1 MKLMHTKLPDFLK
14 KAVAAGKKINP
25 DTQVTIEGFESM
37 KSAKLASLRVG
48 RIEDEIVELTS
59 QNPKIKRIEIQMIP
73 RVAETINTVIIKG
86 IEEDGSCHK
95 AIMDTMF
102 LTVPG
107 EEVYLEGV
115 GEVSDRRAPL
125 D

>member
-1 MKLMHTKLPDFLK
+1 
-14 KAVAAGKKINP
+14 
-25 DTQVTIEGFESM
+25 
-37 KSAKLASLRVG
+37 
-48 RIEDEIVELTS
+48 
-59 QNPKIKRIEIQMIP
+59 MIP

-86 IEEDGSCHK
+86 VEADGSCPK

-115 GEVSDRRAPL
+115 GEISDRRAPL

>member
-1 MKLMHTKLPDFLK
+1 MKCMHTRLPDFLT

-25 DTQVTIEGFESM
+25 DTEVVISGFESM

-48 RIEDEIVELTS
+48 RIEEEIVEITTS
-59 QNPKIKRIEIQMIP
+59 NPGIQRVEVTMIP
-73 RVAETINTVIIKG
+73 RVAETINSVIIKG
-86 IEEDGSCHK
+86 YDADGRCPK
-95 AIMDTMF
+95 CIMDTMF

-107 EEVYLEGV
+107 EEVYLEDA
-115 GEVSDRRAPL
+115 EEIIDRRAPL

>member
-86 IEEDGSCHK
+86 IEEDGSCPK

-115 GEVSDRRAPL
+115 GEVSDRRTPL

>member
-14 KAVAAGKKINP
+14 KAVDAGKKINP
-25 DTQVTIEGFESM
+25 DTEVTIEGFESL
-37 KSAKLASLRVG
+37 KTAKLASLRVG

-59 QNPKIKRIEIQMIP
+59 ANPNIKKIEIQMIP

-86 IEEDGSCHK
+86 IEEDGSCPK

>member
-1 MKLMHTKLPDFLK
+1 MRLMHTKLPDFLK
-14 KAVAAGKKINP
+14 KAVAAGKRINP
-25 DTQVTIEGFESM
+25 DTEVTIEGFESM

-48 RIEDEIVELTS
+48 RIEEEIIELTS
-59 QNPKIKRIEIQMIP
+59 GNPNIKKIEIQMIP
-73 RVAETINTVIIKG
+73 RVAETINTVIIQG
-86 IEEDGSCHK
+86 VEADGSCPK

-115 GEVSDRRAPL
+115 GEISDRRAPL

>member
-1 MKLMHTKLPDFLK
+1 MKLMHTKLPDFFK

-25 DTQVTIEGFESM
+25 DTQVTIEGFENM

-86 IEEDGSCHK
+86 IEEDGSCPK

>member
-37 KSAKLASLRVG
+37 RSAKLASLRVG

-86 IEEDGSCHK
+86 IEEDGSCPK

>member
-14 KAVAAGKKINP
+14 KAVAAGKKINQ
-25 DTQVTIEGFESM
+25 TQVTIEGFESM

-86 IEEDGSCHK
+86 IKEEDGAALRLSWIPCSLRCLARCILK
-95 AIMDTMF
+95 ASA
-102 LTVPG
+102 
-107 EEVYLEGV
+107 
-115 GEVSDRRAPL
+115 EVSDRRAPL

>member
-48 RIEDEIVELTS
+48 RIEDEIVEITS

-73 RVAETINTVIIKG
+73 RVAETINTVIING
-86 IEEDGSCHK
+86 IEEDGSCPK

>member
-86 IEEDGSCHK
+86 IEEC
-95 AIMDTMF
+95 
-102 LTVPG
+102 
-107 EEVYLEGV
+107 
-115 GEVSDRRAPL
+115 
-125 D
+125 